1 MSLVKRLLRTD
12 AALSAL
18 SALAA
23 GYIRLVHRT
32 QSWRVIN
39 PHIPERLWAAGRP
52 FIGCFWHGRMML
64 MTYIWATDLPF
75 AMLISRHRDG
85 RLIARTIERLGIS
98 TIAGSSARAEKSG
111 ASKPGGGQSKGGA
124 GALLTAVKA
133 LKSGIS
139 VGITPDG
146 PRGPRMRA
154 SPGAIA
160 AARLAGVPVVPV
172 AYAISR
178 RRVLGSWDRFLFAL
192 PFGRGVHVWG
202 EPIAVPSDA
211 DAAELDRLNR
221 RLEDELTRLC
231 DEADRLVGC
240 PTIAPAELPAA
251 DGVAQS
257 AGGSA

>member
-1 MSLVKRLLRTD
+1 MGLLKRWLRSD
-12 AALSAL
+12 AALRGL

-23 GYIRLVHRT
+23 GYIRLVHGT
-32 QSWRVIN
+32 QRWQVVN
-39 PHIPERLWAAGRP
+39 PDVPARLWAARRP

-64 MTYIWATDLPF
+64 MTYIWATELPF

-85 RLIARTIERLGIS
+85 RLIAQTIERLGIS
-98 TIAGSSARAEKSG
+98 TIAGSSAKAGS
-111 ASKPGGGQSKGGA
+111 SKGGA
-124 GALLTAVKA
+124 SALLTAVKA
-133 LKSGIS
+133 LRSGIS

-172 AYAISR
+172 AYATSR

-192 PFGRGVHVWG
+192 PFGRGVHIWG
-202 EPIAVPSDA
+202 TPIAVPEDA
-211 DAAELDRLNR
+211 DEAELARLNR

-240 PTIAPAELPAA
+240 PTIAPAELPPA

-257 AGGSA
+257 AAQSAAQPSGGRS